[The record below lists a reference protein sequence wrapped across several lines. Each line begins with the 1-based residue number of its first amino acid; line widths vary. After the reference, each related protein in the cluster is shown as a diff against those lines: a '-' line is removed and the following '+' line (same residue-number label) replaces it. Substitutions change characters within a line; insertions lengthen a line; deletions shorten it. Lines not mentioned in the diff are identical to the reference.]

1 MIRSIRHKG
10 LRRLFDDDERRGLP
24 PEMVQRL
31 RVILAALDAAERIE
45 DLDRPS
51 FRLHP
56 LKGDL
61 KGFWSVTVRANWRI
75 VFRFENGDA
84 YDLDYIDYH

>member
-84 YDLDYIDYH
+84 YDVDYIDSR